1 MIALCKGVSATLLQ
15 VALLLVQVM
24 RLTPVAD
31 PRTTELQRVPLV
43 LYEDEVEVVNPVSL
57 AVTSEGSTAPSALG
71 VGSK

>member
-31 PRTTELQRVPLV
+31 PCTTELRRVPLV
-43 LYEDEVEVVNPVSL
+43 LFEADVEVVNPVSL
-57 AVTSEGSTAPSALG
+57 HRHSYLSN
-71 VGSK
+71 